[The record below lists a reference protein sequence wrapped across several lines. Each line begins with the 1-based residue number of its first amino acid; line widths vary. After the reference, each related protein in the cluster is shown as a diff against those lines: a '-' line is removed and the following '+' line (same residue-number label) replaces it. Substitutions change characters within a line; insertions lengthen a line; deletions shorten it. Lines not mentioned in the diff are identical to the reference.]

1 MSRRVSRSIRLTDP
15 VNGSP
20 PSPPIAGQA
29 DHAIVSTQA
38 TVTPA
43 LTPSSVRAIRSRR
56 CDDVNGDVMTFR
68 RAAVVASLA
77 AACVPLGARA
87 AVAQSGSPAV
97 VELRIDGVVDPFVA
111 DHVEGGI
118 ADAADDGAAAV
129 LLTLDT
135 PGGLDSS
142 MRQITQAILNA
153 EIPVIGYVSPE
164 GARAASAG
172 TFILLST
179 NVAAM
184 APATNVGAAQPVGL
198 SGAVA
203 SEKAVNDAAK
213 YIVSIAEAR
222 GRNAEWAESAVRD
235 AESASAEEALRLD
248 VIDLIAPDV
257 PTLLADVSGMTVE
270 VSGEP
275 VTLELTDATV
285 TEDPMGFLAG
295 FFHALLDPN
304 LAFVFFWLGLAFI
317 VAEFFIPG
325 GIVGTLG
332 VLMFVASL
340 VALGMLPVQLIGVVL
355 LVASL
360 VFFVL
365 ELMHPGVGLPAI
377 AGVVCLVLGGLF
389 LFDTSV
395 PGVSVSPLVI
405 VPVAIFAAVFFL
417 IVVRAAMRLRHR
429 TSTTRDE
436 QLIGLEGV
444 VLQDLHP
451 TGVVQVASEHWTAEA
466 VRGTPRKGDHVR
478 VVQMEGLKLKVEPT
492 EAPAAATAE
501 GERGGRQA

>member
-1 MSRRVSRSIRLTDP
+1 M
-15 VNGSP
+15 
-20 PSPPIAGQA
+20 
-29 DHAIVSTQA
+29 
-38 TVTPA
+38 A
-43 LTPSSVRAIRSRR
+43 L
-56 CDDVNGDVMTFR
+56 R
-68 RAAVVASLA
+68 RAALLACLA
-77 AACVPLGARA
+77 AACVAFGADGA
-87 AVAQSGSPAV
+87 AAQSGPPVV
-97 VELRIDGVVDPFVA
+97 VELRIDGVVDPFIA

-153 EIPVIGYVSPE
+153 EIPVIGYVSPQ

-179 NVAAM
+179 NIAAM

-203 SEKAVNDAAK
+203 SEKAVNDAAE

-222 GRNAEWAESAVRD
+222 GRNAEWAESAVRN
-235 AESASAEEALRLD
+235 AESISAEEALRLD

-257 PTLLADVSGMTVE
+257 PTLLADVSGTTVQ

-285 TEDPMGFLAG
+285 TEDPMGFFAG
-295 FFHALLDPN
+295 FLHSLLDPN

-332 VLMFVASL
+332 ALMFVASL

-355 LVASL
+355 LAASL

-365 ELMHPGVGLPAI
+365 ELLHPGVGLPAI

-405 VPVAIFAAVFFL
+405 VPVAAFAAFFFL

-436 QLIGLEGV
+436 QLIGLEGI

-478 VVQMEGLKLKVEPT
+478 VVRMEGLKLKVEPT
-492 EAPAAATAE
+492 EAPAAAAAE
-501 GERGGRQA
+501 GQRGGSQT

>member
-1 MSRRVSRSIRLTDP
+1 M
-15 VNGSP
+15 
-20 PSPPIAGQA
+20 A
-29 DHAIVSTQA
+29 
-38 TVTPA
+38 
-43 LTPSSVRAIRSRR
+43 
-56 CDDVNGDVMTFR
+56 FR
-68 RAAVVASLA
+68 RAAVLASLA
-77 AACVPLGARA
+77 TACVAFGANGA
-87 AVAQSGSPAV
+87 MAQSGSPVV

-118 ADAADDGAAAV
+118 ADAADGGAAAV

-222 GRNAEWAESAVRD
+222 DRNAEWAESAVRD
-235 AESASAEEALRLD
+235 AESASAEEALRLG

-275 VTLELTDATV
+275 VTLELAGATV
-285 TEDPMGFLAG
+285 TEDSMGFFAA

-355 LVASL
+355 LAASL

-365 ELMHPGVGLPAI
+365 ELLHPGVGLPAI

-429 TSTTRDE
+429 TSTTRDD
-436 QLIGLEGV
+436 QLIGLEGI

-466 VRGTPRKGDHVR
+466 VRGTPRKGDRVR

-492 EAPAAATAE
+492 EAPATSAAE
-501 GERGGRQA
+501 GQRGGRQA